1 MMVAV
6 RSQSRSCVAKAVAA
20 VLVEA
25 ILVKIQSG
33 THISSHLAR
42 FQLKIPSPE
51 LHLRFLHTVKLRVKT
66 IVGPAEFLAK
76 LQV

>member
-1 MMVAV
+1 MMVAI
-6 RSQSRSCVAKAVAA
+6 RSQSQSCVEKAAAA
-20 VLVEA
+20 VLVEV
-25 ILVKIQSG
+25 IPVKRQLG

-66 IVGPAEFLAK
+66 IVGPVEFLVK